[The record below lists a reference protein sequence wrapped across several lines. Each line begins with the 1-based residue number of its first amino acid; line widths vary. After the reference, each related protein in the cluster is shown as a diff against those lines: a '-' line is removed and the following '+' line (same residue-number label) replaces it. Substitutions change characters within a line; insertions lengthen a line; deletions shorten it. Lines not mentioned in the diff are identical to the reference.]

1 MDLSTGVLFNK
12 WCEVA
17 QPTTM
22 VVSTVSCVRKQL
34 SKPWRASWQVVS
46 SMDSPLVP
54 VFQVPGLVLS
64 DVPGSGHT
72 SHINSFLPQIDLLP
86 VLLQG

>member
-34 SKPWRASWQVVS
+34 SRPWRANQQEVILHGVCFS
-46 SMDSPLVP
+46 SCLGFSHDASSPSFTPASPLNP
-54 VFQVPGLVLS
+54 
-64 DVPGSGHT
+64 T
-72 SHINSFLPQIDLLP
+72 
-86 VLLQG
+86 LLQATITVIL